1 MSEDW
6 LNEVE
11 PLENA
16 DWLSDETTGD
26 SKAVTLT
33 PTWKTVAEYDVHQ
46 EHVDI
51 LKSAADQGLK
61 IPDREDKRLELAM
74 ALRALSLA
82 QRVYLNALI
91 ETGFVQ
97 ELARKKVRQVIGTT
111 PSFVMTRSWERSKK
125 FVKAMTLVGDHTKTY
140 LDPVTNMIRLDRVIQ
155 ATLTPRDRYAGGENT
170 GEQEIAAGEALRG
183 IELAAKI
190 NKQLGADAVNPN
202 RVTVIINLADDKPEG
217 AVVDVQ

>member
-1 MSEDW
+1 MPDW
-6 LNEVE
+6 LEVE

-16 DWLSDETTGD
+16 DWLSDETAGD

-33 PTWKTVAEYDVHQ
+33 PNWTTVAEYDVHQ

-61 IPDREDKRLELAM
+61 IPEREDARLELAV

-111 PSFVMTRSWERSKK
+111 PSLIMTRSWERSKK

-155 ATLTPRDRYAGGENT
+155 STLMPRNRYAGGEPT

-183 IELAAKI
+183 IELAAKM
-190 NKQLGADAVNPN
+190 NGQLRDDSTGGN
-202 RVTVIINLADDKPEG
+202 RVTVVINLADDKPEG
-217 AVVDVQ
+217 AVVSEQ